1 MLPLQE
7 EIYKRCPANKAQV
20 GFSDLWSKRESI
32 LVHGSWRGG
41 VPVWRGK
48 GWANLSLVRSKRSL
62 VSCVSL
68 GYKYV
73 WGAIAMISHDELER
87 SAESDITW
95 LSTIHILYIRSE
107 IFDLNL
113 EVLPNFQWLK
123 WGFEVWKCWGS
134 CQSFID
140 ETLPSRFAAVK
151 KTLSSRRILQ
161 FGPVFCALKKLGTGG
176 GEPAAKGG
184 TAPSC
189 CSSEKAASGLPPW
202 KSVFFFP
209 AGNLFFF
216 RFGGRKWKCPWVS
229 WRWQMRYEGGFQ
241 KHKSTASWLLD
252 IGCIPCHT
260 NFSHALQGMI
270 SQRTNLEMKCRQVN
284 YIDVFSAKCRLQYFA
299 ATVLMEAMVEYGQA
313 RFLILLSRQS
323 NVFSA
328 AT

>member
-1 MLPLQE
+1 MNLKDQQSLILPDYLLYMYCIYVLNKWPEFRSVAQLSMIEMRIWGVKMLRQLSELHRRNLTKQVR
-7 EIYKRCPANKAQV
+7 RCQ
-20 GFSDLWSKRESI
+20 
-32 LVHGSWRGG
+32 
-41 VPVWRGK
+41 K
-48 GWANLSLVRSKRSL
+48 GTV
-62 VSCVSL
+62 
-68 GYKYV
+68 
-73 WGAIAMISHDELER
+73 
-87 SAESDITW
+87 
-95 LSTIHILYIRSE
+95 
-107 IFDLNL
+107 
-113 EVLPNFQWLK
+113 
-123 WGFEVWKCWGS
+123 
-134 CQSFID
+134 
-140 ETLPSRFAAVK
+140 
-151 KTLSSRRILQ
+151 SSRRILQ

-284 YIDVFSAKCRLQYFA
+284 YIDVFSAKCRL
-299 ATVLMEAMVEYGQA
+299 
-313 RFLILLSRQS
+313 
-323 NVFSA
+323 
-328 AT
+328 